1 MTAASRV
8 PVLMDVDTG
17 VDDAIALA
25 AAVGT
30 PEVELVAVSSV
41 AGNVDVEKT
50 TANTLA
56 VLDVLG
62 APEIPVHRGA
72 SRPLVRMP
80 RDAAHFHGADGL
92 GESRLPLSRRDVGPD
107 RGPAAIIRHVLAR
120 PGELT
125 LVCVG
130 PLTNLAIAL
139 NVAPE
144 LPQLFRSVVVMGGA
158 FFQDGNITPHAEF
171 NVYADPEAA
180 DQVFAAPFPDLI
192 VVGLDVTEHVS
203 ISRAQWERMSNMDHD
218 VAALVYRICRRSF
231 KERGAEEFHLHDPL
245 ALAVA
250 VCPDLVAT
258 RPSTVE
264 VVTEGVEEGRTTARP
279 GGGVS
284 VAHTVDTQG
293 FETWFWRALGMEWA
307 TGPGA

>member
-1 MTAASRV
+1 MTTASRV

-25 AAVGT
+25 TAVGT
-30 PEVELVAVSSV
+30 PELELVAVSSV

-56 VLDVLG
+56 VLAMLG
-62 APEIPVHRGA
+62 APDVPVHRGA
-72 SRPLVRMP
+72 SRPLARMR

-92 GESRLPLSRRDVGPD
+92 GESRLPVSRRGAGPD

-158 FFQDGNITPHAEF
+158 FFQHGNVTPYAEF
-171 NVYADPEAA
+171 NIYADPEAA
-180 DQVFAAPFPDLI
+180 EQVFAAPFPDLI

-203 ISRAQWERMSNMDHD
+203 ISRAQWERMSNMDRD
-218 VAALVYRICRRSF
+218 AAALVYRICRRSF
-231 KERGAEEFHLHDPL
+231 EERGAEEFHLHDPL

-250 VCPDLVAT
+250 VYPELVAT
-258 RPSTVE
+258 KPSTIE
-264 VVTEGVEEGRTTARP
+264 VVTDGVEEGRTRARP
-279 GGGVS
+279 GGDVS
-284 VAHTVDTQG
+284 VAHAVDTLR
-293 FETWFWRALGMEWA
+293 FETWFWRALGMDEDIA
-307 TGPGA
+307 PRA